1 MGKISKV
8 LVCGYVGV
16 GKIVVI
22 EYFIYGIYSV
32 GFVSI
37 NDIIDIYIDR
47 CVLCYCV
54 MKLFS
59 FY

>member
-37 NDIIDIYIDR
+37 IKLYNWYWYWSV
-47 CVLCYCV
+47 CFVLLCYEII
-54 MKLFS
+54 
-59 FY
+59 